1 MIKIIFLLFFCTFFN
16 FNVFADVKDDISKI
30 NDLKETGLLSDQD
43 YKNLLEKSIIETEEY
58 KKIKSLFDSEVIN
71 LEEFEN
77 FKNKI
82 ITKYTLGD
90 TLTEDSS
97 AAKEAADKAAKEAA
111 DKAAK
116 EAAKEAADKAAK
128 EAADK
133 AAKEAADKAA
143 KEAADKAAKEAA
155 KEAADKAAK
164 EAADKAAKEAAKEAA
179 DKAAKEAA
187 KEAADKAEVTREE
200 IGKVLKTT
208 KGKSFGDDK
217 KLKRKQIVETGAL
230 YKTLAGGVLH
240 LMLDEKTRIFI
251 GYESEI
257 IINKFDIIDPKVHEV
272 EIELISG
279 SFLYYSLRKTSTDL
293 KVLIDDNILTS
304 KGFETSVAFL
314 KNEKEIRFVNAGR
327 SSLTYEDKILSFAEY
342 AILQPLSKSISIN
355 SIPQAKGDKLIGT
368 ALGDFSMTVMGEPA
382 GVDTGSG
389 EGTAPAATGGGCG

>member
-97 AAKEAADKAAKEAA
+97 T
-111 DKAAK
+111 
-116 EAAKEAADKAAK
+116 AKEAADKAAK

>member
-116 EAAKEAADKAAK
+116 EAADK
-128 EAADK
+128 
-133 AAKEAADKAA
+133 
-143 KEAADKAAKEAA
+143 AA

>member
-43 YKNLLEKSIIETEEY
+43 YKKLLEKSIIETEEY

-111 DKAAK
+111 DK
-116 EAAKEAADKAAK
+116 
-128 EAADK
+128 
-133 AAKEAADKAA
+133 
-143 KEAADKAAKEAA
+143 
-155 KEAADKAAK
+155 
-164 EAADKAAKEAAKEAA
+164 AAKEAA

>member
-133 AAKEAADKAA
+133 
-143 KEAADKAAKEAA
+143 
-155 KEAADKAAK
+155 
-164 EAADKAAKEAAKEAA
+164 AAKEAA

>member
-111 DKAAK
+111 DK
-116 EAAKEAADKAAK
+116 
-128 EAADK
+128 
-133 AAKEAADKAA
+133 
-143 KEAADKAAKEAA
+143 AA

>member
-16 FNVFADVKDDISKI
+16 FNVFADVKDDIAKI

-43 YKNLLEKSIIETEEY
+43 YKKLLEKSIIETEEY

-90 TLTEDSS
+90 SLTEDSS
-97 AAKEAADKAAKEAA
+97 AAKESADKEAA

-116 EAAKEAADKAAK
+116 EAAKEAADQAAK
-128 EAADK
+128 EAAN
-133 AAKEAADKAA
+133 E
-143 KEAADKAAKEAA
+143 
-155 KEAADKAAK
+155 
-164 EAADKAAKEAAKEAA
+164 
-179 DKAAKEAA
+179 AAKEAA

>member
-90 TLTEDSS
+90 SLTEDSS
-97 AAKEAADKAAKEAA
+97 AAKEAADQAAKEAA
-111 DKAAK
+111 N
-116 EAAKEAADKAAK
+116 E
-128 EAADK
+128 
-133 AAKEAADKAA
+133 
-143 KEAADKAAKEAA
+143 
-155 KEAADKAAK
+155 
-164 EAADKAAKEAAKEAA
+164 
-179 DKAAKEAA
+179 AAKEAA

>member
-16 FNVFADVKDDISKI
+16 FNVFADVKDDIAKI

-97 AAKEAADKAAKEAA
+97 
-111 DKAAK
+111 
-116 EAAKEAADKAAK
+116 
-128 EAADK
+128 
-133 AAKEAADKAA
+133 
-143 KEAADKAAKEAA
+143 AA

>member
-97 AAKEAADKAAKEAA
+97 
-111 DKAAK
+111 
-116 EAAKEAADKAAK
+116 
-128 EAADK
+128 
-133 AAKEAADKAA
+133 
-143 KEAADKAAKEAA
+143 AA

>member
-1 MIKIIFLLFFCTFFN
+1 MIIKIIFLLFFCTFFN

-97 AAKEAADKAAKEAA
+97 AAKEAADK
-111 DKAAK
+111 
-116 EAAKEAADKAAK
+116 
-128 EAADK
+128 
-133 AAKEAADKAA
+133 
-143 KEAADKAAKEAA
+143 AA

>member
-97 AAKEAADKAAKEAA
+97 AAKEAADK
-111 DKAAK
+111 
-116 EAAKEAADKAAK
+116 
-128 EAADK
+128 
-133 AAKEAADKAA
+133 
-143 KEAADKAAKEAA
+143 
-155 KEAADKAAK
+155 
-164 EAADKAAKEAAKEAA
+164 AAKEAA

>member
-43 YKNLLEKSIIETEEY
+43 YKKLLEKSIIETEEY

-90 TLTEDSS
+90 SLTEDSS
-97 AAKEAADKAAKEAA
+97 AAKEAADK
-111 DKAAK
+111 
-116 EAAKEAADKAAK
+116 
-128 EAADK
+128 
-133 AAKEAADKAA
+133 
-143 KEAADKAAKEAA
+143 
-155 KEAADKAAK
+155 
-164 EAADKAAKEAAKEAA
+164 AAKEAA

-217 KLKRKQIVETGAL
+217 KLKRKQIVETGIR
-230 YKTLAGGVLH
+230 YKTLAGGALH

>member
-43 YKNLLEKSIIETEEY
+43 YKKLLEKSIIETEEY

-97 AAKEAADKAAKEAA
+97 
-111 DKAAK
+111 
-116 EAAKEAADKAAK
+116 
-128 EAADK
+128 
-133 AAKEAADKAA
+133 
-143 KEAADKAAKEAA
+143 AA

>member
-111 DKAAK
+111 KEAADKAAKEAADKAAK

-133 AAKEAADKAA
+133 
-143 KEAADKAAKEAA
+143 AA

>member
-16 FNVFADVKDDISKI
+16 FNVFADVKDDIAKI

-97 AAKEAADKAAKEAA
+97 AAKEAADK
-111 DKAAK
+111 
-116 EAAKEAADKAAK
+116 
-128 EAADK
+128 
-133 AAKEAADKAA
+133 
-143 KEAADKAAKEAA
+143 
-155 KEAADKAAK
+155 
-164 EAADKAAKEAAKEAA
+164 AAKEAA

>member
-1 MIKIIFLLFFCTFFN
+1 MIIKIIFLLFFCTFFN

-97 AAKEAADKAAKEAA
+97 
-111 DKAAK
+111 
-116 EAAKEAADKAAK
+116 
-128 EAADK
+128 
-133 AAKEAADKAA
+133 
-143 KEAADKAAKEAA
+143 AA

>member
-16 FNVFADVKDDISKI
+16 FNVFADVKDDIAKI

-43 YKNLLEKSIIETEEY
+43 YKKLLEKSIIETEEY

-90 TLTEDSS
+90 SLTEDSS
-97 AAKEAADKAAKEAA
+97 
-111 DKAAK
+111 
-116 EAAKEAADKAAK
+116 
-128 EAADK
+128 
-133 AAKEAADKAA
+133 
-143 KEAADKAAKEAA
+143 AA

>member
-1 MIKIIFLLFFCTFFN
+1 MIIKIIFLLFFCTFFN
-16 FNVFADVKDDISKI
+16 FNVFADVKDDIAKI

-97 AAKEAADKAAKEAA
+97 AAKEAADK
-111 DKAAK
+111 
-116 EAAKEAADKAAK
+116 
-128 EAADK
+128 
-133 AAKEAADKAA
+133 
-143 KEAADKAAKEAA
+143 
-155 KEAADKAAK
+155 
-164 EAADKAAKEAAKEAA
+164 AAKEAA

>member
-1 MIKIIFLLFFCTFFN
+1 MIIKIIFLLFFCTFFN
-16 FNVFADVKDDISKI
+16 FNVFADVKDDIAKI

-43 YKNLLEKSIIETEEY
+43 YKKLLEKSIIETEEY

-90 TLTEDSS
+90 SLTEDSS
-97 AAKEAADKAAKEAA
+97 AAKEAADK
-111 DKAAK
+111 
-116 EAAKEAADKAAK
+116 
-128 EAADK
+128 
-133 AAKEAADKAA
+133 
-143 KEAADKAAKEAA
+143 
-155 KEAADKAAK
+155 
-164 EAADKAAKEAAKEAA
+164 AAKEAA

>member
-116 EAAKEAADKAAK
+116 EAAKEAADQAAK
-128 EAADK
+128 EAAN
-133 AAKEAADKAA
+133 E
-143 KEAADKAAKEAA
+143 
-155 KEAADKAAK
+155 
-164 EAADKAAKEAAKEAA
+164 
-179 DKAAKEAA
+179 AAKEAA